1 MSVKL
6 VDATDET
13 LTFEISSSSRDQTHD
28 VYFDIDN
35 GWVCTCENHYYRKVE
50 CKHIRACKEWLMENH
65 NFTVVGISYYGI
77 VEYDT
82 EMIMF
87 ANNMPTFYD
96 IKNGRIEQCVYQQEM
111 KLKV

>member
-35 GWVCTCENHYYRKVE
+35 GWVCTCEHHYYRKAE
-50 CKHIRACKEWLMENH
+50 CKHIRACKDFLNQA
-65 NFTVVGISYYGI
+65 NYTIVGISYYGI
-77 VEYDT
+77 CEYDDD
-82 EMIMF
+82 MVLI
-87 ANNMPTFYD
+87 AQNMGTFHD
-96 IKNGRIEQCVYQQEM
+96 IKNGRLGECNFQQEV
-111 KLKV
+111 KLKA